1 MREVAVGRPPSAG
14 IRRPGAAVGA
24 LVAVALAVSA
34 LHGQER
40 PLDPDDAVPL
50 ELLRADEDGDGVS
63 DREGDTVTVAGR
75 AVVGTGVLHP
85 ERLDVPVQQGGRGIF
100 LFDWEVAE
108 PVAAGDSVVARG
120 VLGAYRGRLQLQEPE
135 YRVVQGDGRVPE
147 PRELEIDSRRLERRE
162 GTLVEVEGELVRSTR
177 NAGGRMLVLRGFAD
191 PDATVTVF
199 LPFERLGPFD
209 LSRFAEGDR
218 LVVEGVVGQYDESTP
233 ADGEYQI
240 YPVGPDGIDTAG
252 LTADFYRKLAWGV
265 GGVLMLGF
273 FAWGLMLKLQ
283 VRKRRAAQQRYES
296 LFEQNSAGVAALDPD
311 ATVVRA
317 NRAFRGLTGTSRE
330 DLDGVP
336 FDRVVPEAVR
346 AEYRDRIEG
355 ALDGRASSFESVLA
369 DGEGR
374 QIHVEVS
381 TVPIVVDDAT
391 QGVYVI
397 VEDITHRKE
406 FEERLQHRALH
417 DYLTEL
423 PNRALFTDR
432 LEHAAERAER
442 TDGHL
447 AVLFLDIDRFKMV
460 NDSAG
465 HAAGDRLLRVVA
477 DRMRGVA
484 RDGDTLA
491 RFGGDEFALL
501 LEDLDEPEGA
511 LSVARRIERVLEE
524 PVSLDGQTV
533 RVSAS
538 VGIAGSDAGEVPP
551 RELLQRADQAMYRAK
566 AAGGGR
572 SRMYDEDQ
580 GGGYDW
586 LQLENEL
593 RRALEEDELF
603 VEYQPLVCL
612 RTGRL
617 LGLEALVRW
626 DHPER
631 GRLSPGSFI
640 PMAERSGL
648 VVRLDRWVLRR
659 ACVEVAAWQRRNP
672 EHAPLLLSVNLSARH
687 LEEPDFTS
695 RIGAVLEEAHGHDGD
710 VQLEITESVAAREVE
725 RVAELDA
732 LGVRLAIDDFGT
744 GYSALSYLR
753 DLRADALKLDR
764 SFVRKVESDTAS
776 AAIARTV
783 VTLGRTLDVSVIA
796 EGIETASQLR
806 TVADFGCDM
815 GQGFLFGEPARIQQL
830 RVERLPEQVARAV
843 S

>member
-1 MREVAVGRPPSAG
+1 V
-14 IRRPGAAVGA
+14 
-24 LVAVALAVSA
+24 LATSA
-34 LHGQER
+34 LHGQGA
-40 PLDPDDAVPL
+40 PLDPVDAVPV
-50 ELLRADEDGDGVS
+50 ERLRVDDDGDGVP
-63 DREGDTVTVAGR
+63 DRDGDTVTVAGR
-75 AVVGTGVLHP
+75 AVLPSGAMHP
-85 ERLDVPVQQGGRGIF
+85 ERLDVPIQQGGRGIF
-100 LFDWEVAE
+100 LFDWDVAE

-120 VLGAYRGRLQLQEPE
+120 VVGVYRGRLQLQQPD
-135 YRVVQGDGRVPE
+135 YRVVPGPRRVPE
-147 PRELEIDSRRLERRE
+147 PRELEIEFRRLERRE
-162 GTLVEVEGELVRSTR
+162 GTIVEVEGELVRSTR

-191 PDATVTVF
+191 PDETVTVF
-199 LPFERLGPFD
+199 LPFERLASFD
-209 LSRFAEGDR
+209 LDRFAEGDR

-233 ADGEYQI
+233 ADGEYQL
-240 YPVGPDGIDTAG
+240 YPVGPDGIDSAG
-252 LTADFYRKLAWGV
+252 LTADFYRNLALGV
-265 GGVLMLGF
+265 GGALMLGF
-273 FAWGLMLKLQ
+273 FAWGLTMNLQ

-296 LFEQNSAGVAALDPD
+296 LFEQNPAGVAALEPD
-311 ATVVRA
+311 ATVVGA
-317 NRAFRGLTGTSRE
+317 NRAFRGLTGASPQE
-330 DLDGVP
+330 LEGVP
-336 FDRVVPEAVR
+336 FDRVVPEDVR
-346 AEYRDRIEG
+346 DEFRDRIEG
-355 ALDGRASSFESVLA
+355 ALEGTVSSFESVLT

-374 QIHVEVS
+374 RIHVEVS

-391 QGVYVI
+391 RGVYVI
-397 VEDITHRKE
+397 LEDITRRKE

-423 PNRALFTDR
+423 PNRALFSDR
-432 LEHAAERAER
+432 LEHAADRAER
-442 TDGHL
+442 SGDRL

-465 HAAGDRLLRVVA
+465 HAAGDRLLQVVA
-477 DRMRGVA
+477 DRMREVA

-501 LEDLDEPEGA
+501 LEDVDGPEEA
-511 LSVARRIERVLEE
+511 LGVARRIERALER
-524 PVSLDGQTV
+524 PVSVDGRTV

-538 VGIAGSDAGEVPP
+538 VGIASSDAGEVDP

-572 SRMYDEDQ
+572 SRLYDEEH
-580 GGGYDW
+580 GGGHDW

-640 PMAERSGL
+640 PVAERSGL
-648 VVRLDRWVLRR
+648 VVQLDRWVLRR

-672 EHAPLLLSVNLSARH
+672 EHTPLLLSANLSARH
-687 LEEPDFTS
+687 FEEPDFTS
-695 RIGAVLEEAHGHDGD
+695 PIGAVLAEAHGHEGD

-725 RVAELDA
+725 RVSELEA

-764 SFVRKVESDTAS
+764 SFVGKVDSDTAS

-783 VTLGRTLDVSVIA
+783 VTLGRTLDVSVVA
-796 EGIETASQLR
+796 EGIETVRQLR
-806 TVADFGCDM
+806 TVADFGCDT
-815 GQGFLFGEPARIQQL
+815 GQGFLFGEPARI
-830 RVERLPEQVARAV
+830 REIDVRRLPETVARAV